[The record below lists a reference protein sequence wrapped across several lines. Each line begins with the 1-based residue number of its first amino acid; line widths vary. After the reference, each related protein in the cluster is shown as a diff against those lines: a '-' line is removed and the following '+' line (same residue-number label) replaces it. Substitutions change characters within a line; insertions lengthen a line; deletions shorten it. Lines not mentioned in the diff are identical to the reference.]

1 MKERSTTVNSNW
13 NRTACPVSPTN
24 IQVLVDSLD
33 STRLAKY
40 RMSKQEVLAVRGLLR
55 EGGRDDMRLWM
66 VRSMLW
72 VGVWV
77 GG

>member
-1 MKERSTTVNSNW
+1 
-13 NRTACPVSPTN
+13 
-24 IQVLVDSLD
+24 
-33 STRLAKY
+33 
-40 RMSKQEVLAVRGLLR
+40 MSKQEVLAVRGLLK
-55 EGGRDDMRLWM
+55 EGGRDDVRLWM